1 MEASSEGRVRQRLSP
16 GLPRLAITR
25 GARCTESAPGPGCP
39 DCSVSTRPSQCD
51 PKSSA
56 LPTCWARA
64 SAHCAV
70 PPSPPGYGNS
80 LEPSHRI
87 PFRNS
92 WQGWKWSSFPPPL
105 NHWTTREITFE
116 TSSMSL
122 QHVVYDPTSNCVKK
136 EANALWLNYLLSMQ
150 NT

>member
-92 WQGWKWSSFPPPL
+92 WQGWKWSSFPPPT
-105 NHWTTREITFE
+105 HTWECIVCGCTRAIRGLFPYPCA
-116 TSSMSL
+116 
-122 QHVVYDPTSNCVKK
+122 QAGPDPH
-136 EANALWLNYLLSMQ
+136 AQPALTPVPSRP
-150 NT
+150 